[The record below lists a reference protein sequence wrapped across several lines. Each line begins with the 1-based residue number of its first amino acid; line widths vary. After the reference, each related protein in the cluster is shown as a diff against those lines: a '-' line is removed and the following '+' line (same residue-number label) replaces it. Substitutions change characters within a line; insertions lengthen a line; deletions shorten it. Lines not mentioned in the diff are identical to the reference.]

1 MVESTVA
8 ATAGATDAEGA
19 TEEEV
24 AAPWLVATAGG
35 GAAVVVPVAVET
47 TGAVSVR
54 ETVVAVLVS
63 EEPPED
69 AAEETEVVR
78 ELAALAELAELS
90 DETMLD
96 RIELAAVLVEAW
108 LERDSINAELL
119 AWLRLVAVNVVVAAG
134 VVAPGVVVCPL
145 PALQEASAMP
155 RAAASLQ
162 MAEEAQVM
170 VQLTTKV
177 LRKVGKRMCLRM
189 SKEKT
194 LTTNTARPRDIYQP
208 RRRISRWA
216 KQSPSTPAVYGS
228 ARSR

>member
-1 MVESTVA
+1 VT
-8 ATAGATDAEGA
+8 
-19 TEEEV
+19 
-24 AAPWLVATAGG
+24 
-35 GAAVVVPVAVET
+35 VET

-78 ELAALAELAELS
+78 ELAALAELAELAELS

-119 AWLRLVAVNVVVAAG
+119 AWLRLVAVNVVVA
-134 VVAPGVVVCPL
+134 PGVVVCPL
-145 PALQEASAMP
+145 SALQEASAMP
-155 RAAASLQ
+155 RTAASLQ

-177 LRKVGKRMCLRM
+177 
-189 SKEKT
+189 
-194 LTTNTARPRDIYQP
+194 
-208 RRRISRWA
+208 
-216 KQSPSTPAVYGS
+216 
-228 ARSR
+228 

>member
-8 ATAGATDAEGA
+8 ATAGATDAEGVA
-19 TEEEV
+19 DNEE
-24 AAPWLVATAGG
+24 AAPALVALAGG

-54 ETVVAVLVS
+54 ETEVAVLVS

-78 ELAALAELAELS
+78 ELAALAELS

-96 RIELAAVLVEAW
+96 RIELAAVLVEAR

-119 AWLRLVAVNVVVAAG
+119 AWLRLVAVKVVVAAG

-162 MAEEAQVM
+162 MAEEAQVI

-177 LRKVGKRMCLRM
+177 
-189 SKEKT
+189 
-194 LTTNTARPRDIYQP
+194 
-208 RRRISRWA
+208 
-216 KQSPSTPAVYGS
+216 
-228 ARSR
+228 

>member
-8 ATAGATDAEGA
+8 PTAGATEAEGA

-35 GAAVVVPVAVET
+35 GAAEVVPEAVET

-54 ETVVAVLVS
+54 ETEVAVLVS

-69 AAEETEVVR
+69 AAEEETEVVR
-78 ELAALAELAELS
+78 EPAELAELAELS

-96 RIELAAVLVEAW
+96 RIELAAVLVEAT
-108 LERDSINAELL
+108 LERDEIKAELL
-119 AWLRLVAVNVVVAAG
+119 AGLRLVAVKVVVAAG

-145 PALQEASAMP
+145 PVLQEARAMP

-162 MAEEAQVM
+162 IAEEAQVM
-170 VQLTTKV
+170 VQVDNQGL
-177 LRKVGKRMCLRM
+177 
-189 SKEKT
+189 EKG
-194 LTTNTARPRDIYQP
+194 R
-208 RRRISRWA
+208 
-216 KQSPSTPAVYGS
+216 
-228 ARSR
+228 

>member
-8 ATAGATDAEGA
+8 ATAGATEAEGA
-19 TEEEV
+19 TDEEV

-35 GAAVVVPVAVET
+35 GAAEVVPVTVET

-78 ELAALAELAELS
+78 ELAALAELAELAELS

-145 PALQEASAMP
+145 SALQEASAMP
-155 RAAASLQ
+155 RTAASLQ

-177 LRKVGKRMCLRM
+177 
-189 SKEKT
+189 
-194 LTTNTARPRDIYQP
+194 
-208 RRRISRWA
+208 
-216 KQSPSTPAVYGS
+216 
-228 ARSR
+228 